1 MPLKKMLAWTVAL
14 CVCIPAANASA
25 QQLSVLKTEK
35 EKTSYAIGV
44 DLARKF
50 QRQGIDADTDA
61 LLKGMR
67 DVLSR
72 STLLMTDED
81 LQQALNEFQTD
92 LKYKRA
98 RSMKYVAEENR
109 SKGSAF
115 LAENRSKEGVVTL
128 PSGLQYRVLAEGAG
142 PKPTEKDT
150 VAVKYKGLHI
160 DGTEFDSSSR
170 RGQQPAT
177 FSMSSVIPGW
187 KEALQLMPVGSKWQ
201 LFIPPEL
208 AYGVQGHAYGARSPI
223 KDIGPSETLV
233 YELELVAIK

>member
-14 CVCIPAANASA
+14 CVWIPAANAGA
-25 QQLSVLKTEK
+25 QQQSVLKTEK
-35 EKTSYAIGV
+35 EKTSYAVGV

-72 STLLMTDED
+72 SNLLMTEEE
-81 LQQALNEFQTD
+81 LQAALNEFQTG
-92 LKYKRA
+92 LKYTRA

-115 LAENRSKEGVVTL
+115 LAENRLREGVVTL
-128 PSGLQYRVLAEGAG
+128 ASGLQYRILTEGTG

-170 RGQQPAT
+170 RGQLTST
-177 FSMSSVIPGW
+177 FTMSGVIPGW
-187 KEALQLMPVGSKWQ
+187 KEALKLMPVGSKWQ
-201 LFIPPEL
+201 LFVPPEL
-208 AYGVQGHAYGARSPI
+208 AYGAQGHAYGARSPI
-223 KDIGPSETLV
+223 KEIGPQETIV